1 MLMVKRRKKKRDY
14 KREYRM
20 FHGKHK
26 QIRLRNMRGKA
37 RKKLGLK
44 KGDKRECDHI
54 IPLSKGGSNARS
66 NLRITT
72 QRKNRSKGAKLKS

>member
-1 MLMVKRRKKKRDY
+1 MVKRKKKKRNY
-14 KREYRM
+14 KREYRL
-20 FHGKHK
+20 FHGHKK
-26 QIRLRNMRGKA
+26 QIRLRNMRNAA

-54 IPLSKGGSNARS
+54 VPLSRGGTNARS

-72 QRKNRSKGAKLKS
+72 QRKNRQKGSKLKS

>member
-1 MLMVKRRKKKRDY
+1 MVKRKKKKKRDY
-14 KREYRM
+14 KREYRL
-20 FHGKHK
+20 FHGKPK

-54 IPLSKGGSNARS
+54 VPLSKGGSNARS
-66 NLRITT
+66 NLRTTT